1 MLNNQKIKK
10 MHKLAVYE
18 SGEGKKHLA
27 ISNYNRSDYIG
38 LALIKNFFLTTIAY
52 GLLLMIYFGY
62 RSEYFMENIHKMN
75 LVFMAAEVI
84 GLYII
89 LLVAYSIL
97 TYVYCSVKYSKAQK
111 GIQEYYR
118 GLTQMKKAYDREE
131 RRNGRI
137 TGRRTK
143 E

>member
-27 ISNYNRSDYIG
+27 ISNSYRSDYIG

>member
-10 MHKLAVYE
+10 MHKLALYE

-27 ISNYNRSDYIG
+27 ISNYYRSDYIG

-52 GLLLMIYFGY
+52 GLLLLIYFGY
-62 RSEYFMENIHKMN
+62 RSEYLMENIHKMN
-75 LVFMAAEVI
+75 LALMALQII

-89 LLVAYSIL
+89 MVVGYSIL
-97 TYVYCSVKYSKAQK
+97 TYIYCSVKYAKAQK
-111 GIQEYYR
+111 GIQEYYK
-118 GLTQMKKAYDREE
+118 GLTQMKKAYGREE

-143 E
+143 A

>member
-10 MHKLAVYE
+10 MHKLALYE

-27 ISNYNRSDYIG
+27 ISNYYRSDYIG
-38 LALIKNFFLTTIAY
+38 LDLIKNFFLTTIAY
-52 GLLLMIYFGY
+52 GLLLLIYFGY
-62 RSEYFMENIHKMN
+62 RSEYLMENIHKMN
-75 LVFMAAEVI
+75 LALMALQII

-89 LLVAYSIL
+89 MVVGYSIL
-97 TYVYCSVKYSKAQK
+97 TYIYCSVKYAKAQK
-111 GIQEYYR
+111 GIQEYYK

-137 TGRRTK
+137 TARRTK
-143 E
+143 A

>member
-10 MHKLAVYE
+10 MHKLARYE

-27 ISNYNRSDYIG
+27 ISNYYRSDYIG

-52 GLLLMIYFGY
+52 GLLLLIYFGY
-62 RSEYFMENIHKMN
+62 RSEYLMENIHKMN
-75 LVFMAAEVI
+75 LALMALQII

-89 LLVAYSIL
+89 MVVGYSIL
-97 TYVYCSVKYSKAQK
+97 TYIYCSVKYAKAQK
-111 GIQEYYR
+111 GIQEYYK

-143 E
+143 A

>member
-10 MHKLAVYE
+10 MHKLALYE

-27 ISNYNRSDYIG
+27 ISNYYRSDYIG
-38 LALIKNFFLTTIAY
+38 LALI
-52 GLLLMIYFGY
+52 YFGY
-62 RSEYFMENIHKMN
+62 RSEYLMENIHKMN
-75 LVFMAAEVI
+75 LALMALQII

-89 LLVAYSIL
+89 MVVGYSIL
-97 TYVYCSVKYSKAQK
+97 TYIYCSVKYAKAQK
-111 GIQEYYR
+111 GIQEYYK

-143 E
+143 A

>member
-10 MHKLAVYE
+10 MHKLALYE

-27 ISNYNRSDYIG
+27 ISNYYRSDYIG

-52 GLLLMIYFGY
+52 GLLLLIYFGY
-62 RSEYFMENIHKMN
+62 RSEYLMENIHKMN
-75 LVFMAAEVI
+75 LALMALQII

-89 LLVAYSIL
+89 MVVGYSIL
-97 TYVYCSVKYSKAQK
+97 TYIYCSVKYAKAQK
-111 GIQEYYR
+111 GIQEYYK

-137 TGRRTK
+137 TERRTK
-143 E
+143 A